1 MNILAV
7 IPARKGSKG
16 VKDKNIKKINDV
28 PLISF
33 TIRSAIKSKLFADIV
48 VSTDSEIIKGI
59 AEKEGASVPFIRS
72 DDLSHDTALAVPV
85 IQDAV
90 INIQS

>member
-28 PLISF
+28 PNFIHNKVCNK
-33 TIRSAIKSKLFADIV
+33 IK
-48 VSTDSEIIKGI
+48 
-59 AEKEGASVPFIRS
+59 
-72 DDLSHDTALAVPV
+72 ALC
-85 IQDAV
+85 
-90 INIQS
+90 

>member
-33 TIRSAIKSKLFADIV
+33 TIRSAI
-48 VSTDSEIIKGI
+48 
-59 AEKEGASVPFIRS
+59 
-72 DDLSHDTALAVPV
+72 
-85 IQDAV
+85 
-90 INIQS
+90 NQSFFC